1 MEEDSPHSAAAVD
14 TRALEAQIFFA
25 DELREDHDILSHCSC
40 KPWLF
45 GFTIFFL
52 SVKLIT
58 FIGVKTTTKFIIK
71 DFVMKTSFIQ

>member
-1 MEEDSPHSAAAVD
+1 MISSVIAAVNHGY
-14 TRALEAQIFFA
+14 LV
-25 DELREDHDILSHCSC
+25 L
-40 KPWLF
+40 P
-45 GFTIFFL
+45 FFL